1 MRKYFRCLV
10 ITNWLRALA
19 PWYACLLV
27 TGILLANARAVQPAQ
42 QQPTQPSSDS
52 DSPGELPWKKSGRSP
67 RPPSGAEVTPR
78 QLLKIYGLDDSH
90 LSFLAD
96 GDAWSP
102 SAEDTTTKIL
112 LNLEKDNLQT
122 LDRWSQETVPWLEM
136 IEKPASHR
144 LQVFRLRGRARNIE
158 KITLVKEA
166 AELVQFDHYYRVHLD
181 ITGTPHTAI
190 IFTRRYPEAWK
201 TGQSLDERAE
211 LSGLF
216 LKVGPAGQKGQEFWF
231 ATPRIAW
238 LPDQA
243 MPSQGITQHH
253 VLLANRGVDIGL
265 FSHITRQT
273 RREFIGDERECF
285 FQLLQAVAH
294 PAGEHLSGAN
304 PIPLKIT
311 GLLRAPQEFQGQLFT
326 LEGIA
331 RRITR
336 IVVEDPEIQQRFGLD
351 HYYQVD
357 MFVSLGGKS
366 VQIKRHSKDQDAPVF
381 ENRYPVNVCV
391 RSLPPALTKMNEE
404 LAAGNQNQDLLRA
417 NVRIQGFFFKLWS
430 YQTKF
435 VSDEQQE
442 RTQLSPVFISGTPEL
457 ILSEETRSPYLS
469 SLFATIFILILVA
482 IWFFLWKNN
491 RADQEFSQTTLK
503 RHREADAME
512 SLSELTGP
520 AQETET
526 EPTSSA

>member
-1 MRKYFRCLV
+1 MRKYFRHLV
-10 ITNWLRALA
+10 ISNWWRALA

-27 TGILLANARAVQPAQ
+27 TGILLANTGTVQSRQ
-42 QQPTQPSSDS
+42 QQPAKSSPDS

-67 RPPSGAEVTPR
+67 RPPSRAEVTPR

-90 LSFLAD
+90 LSFLGD

-102 SAEDTTTKIL
+102 EAEDTTTKIL
-112 LNLEKDNLQT
+112 LNLEKDNLQI
-122 LDRWSQETVPWLEM
+122 LDRWSQETVPWQEM
-136 IEKPASHR
+136 TKEPAPYR
-144 LQVFRLRGRARNIE
+144 LQVFRLRGRARKIE

-166 AELVQFDHYYRVHLD
+166 AELVQFDHYYRVHVHV
-181 ITGTPHTAI
+181 TGTPHTAI

-201 TGQSLDERAE
+201 PGQSLDERVE

-216 LKVGPAGQKGQEFWF
+216 LKVGPAGQQGQEFWF

-243 MPSQGITQHH
+243 IPSEGITQHH

-265 FSHITRQT
+265 FSRITRQT

-285 FQLLQAVAH
+285 FQLLKAVAD
-294 PAGEHLSGAN
+294 PAGASLSGAN
-304 PIPLKIT
+304 PRPLKIA
-311 GLLRAPQEFQGQLFT
+311 GLLRKPREFQGQLFT
-326 LEGIA
+326 IEGTA
-331 RRITR
+331 RWITR

-381 ENRYPVNVCV
+381 ENRYPVNICV
-391 RSLPPALTKMNEE
+391 RNLPPALKEMNRE
-404 LAAGNQNQDLLRA
+404 LAAGNQDQDLLRA

-430 YQTKF
+430 YQTEF

-442 RTQLSPVFISGTPEL
+442 RTQLSPVFIASTPEV
-457 ILSEETRSPYLS
+457 ILSEEPRNPYLS
-469 SLFATIFILILVA
+469 SLFAAIFILTLVV
-482 IWFFLWKNN
+482 IWFFLWRNN

-503 RHREADAME
+503 RHQEADAME
-512 SLSELTGP
+512 SLGELTGP
-520 AQETET
+520 AQETEA
-526 EPTSSA
+526 EPTPSP